1 MLLTEAKSD
10 EFAQGLRQA
19 VDQALLARNLSAR
32 RASLDV
38 VGHDGLIR
46 DIRAGRIPSA
56 DRVAAL
62 FNYLGLEAYFGPRRA
77 APVVAPKAFGN
88 ADPDDQA
95 PAGFITVPWAEI
107 GARPGSAPIAFSRH
121 WVADHK
127 LVPDFLQAAIPDII
141 SLPGP
146 HPADTVALLDSRIG
160 NRKGHGL
167 WCFRFAGQVRVAH
180 ITFIDQLA
188 VVHPAEPGQ
197 PPKIVEEPVSR
208 ELRLLGKVV
217 WLGQSVPFKGKI
229 G

>member
-1 MLLTEAKSD
+1 MLLTEEKSD
-10 EFAQGLRQA
+10 QFAKGLRQA

-77 APVVAPKAFGN
+77 APIAATQAVAN
-88 ADPDDQA
+88 SDPDDHA
-95 PAGFITVPWAEI
+95 PAGFITVPWAEV

-121 WVADHK
+121 WVTDHK
-127 LVPDFLQAAIPDII
+127 LLPDFLQAAIPDVI

-160 NRKGHGL
+160 QRKGHNL
-167 WCFRFAGQVRVAH
+167 WCFRDAGQVRVAH

-188 VVHPAEPGQ
+188 VIHPAEPGQ
-197 PPKIVEEPVSR
+197 PKIVEEPVAR
-208 ELRLLGKVV
+208 ELSLLGKVV
-217 WLGQSVPFKGKI
+217 WMGQSVPFKGRI
-229 G
+229 D